1 MKVPEQNYFDL
12 VGEGQQNTDGT
23 FRQGELWRCLPGE
36 QVGLIHDQRNQ
47 HDRNAIFVVSCR
59 GIGIGYI
66 RREDNVWLVKA
77 MTRVPYVAFISEMR
91 GGLPEF
97 PSYGAEVGIAWNGE
111 VLSQPQGLDCN
122 QLAYRETAKPHRL
135 KKFLGIF

>member
-1 MKVPEQNYFDL
+1 MEVPRRNYFDL
-12 VGEGQQNTDGT
+12 VGEGRQNVDGT

-36 QVGLIHDQRNQ
+36 RVGLIHDQRNQ
-47 HDRNAIFVVSCR
+47 YDSNAIFVVSCR
-59 GIGIGYI
+59 GIGIGYV

-77 MTRVPYVAFISEMR
+77 IERVPYVAFLSEIR
-91 GGLPEF
+91 GGLPGF
-97 PSYGAEVGIAWNGE
+97 LSYGAEIGIAWNGE
-111 VLSQPQGLDCN
+111 ALKQPEGLDRN